1 MGWRGVQYFFGG
13 ALSLFTTKALLT
25 SVGIKRGAGASAAA
39 INWVVKVV
47 FHALL
52 LPLWMCACPCSYL
65 CGHQEPVRVLIVGSR
80 ACSHVSWFFTES
92 NRTRGL
98 VNYMQDGAG
107 RLGRFLFARWG
118 HQLDCELKQFR
129 LLGDLLMETGAV
141 LELCTIAA
149 PRQFLLFAC
158 TANLLKNIA
167 AVAASSTR
175 APIYRS
181 FALKNNMADVTAKG
195 ESVAN
200 FADICGVAF
209 GIALSKRKWPIATTF
224 ALLSLGYLIASRKE
238 VDSVVLPFMNQV
250 RILMEIYQP

>member
-1 MGWRGVQYFFGG
+1 
-13 ALSLFTTKALLT
+13 
-25 SVGIKRGAGASAAA
+25 
-39 INWVVKVV
+39 
-47 FHALL
+47 
-52 LPLWMCACPCSYL
+52 
-65 CGHQEPVRVLIVGSR
+65 
-80 ACSHVSWFFTES
+80 
-92 NRTRGL
+92 
-98 VNYMQDGAG
+98 
-107 RLGRFLFARWG
+107 
-118 HQLDCELKQFR
+118 
-129 LLGDLLMETGAV
+129 METGAI

-181 FALKNNMADVTAKG
+181 FALNNNMADVTAKG

-209 GIALSKRKWPIATTF
+209 GIALSQRKWSIATTF
-224 ALLSLGYLIASRKE
+224 TFLSLGYLIASRKE

-250 RILMEIYQP
+250 CIPGIAVTCMWARDRQFHVNCPSI